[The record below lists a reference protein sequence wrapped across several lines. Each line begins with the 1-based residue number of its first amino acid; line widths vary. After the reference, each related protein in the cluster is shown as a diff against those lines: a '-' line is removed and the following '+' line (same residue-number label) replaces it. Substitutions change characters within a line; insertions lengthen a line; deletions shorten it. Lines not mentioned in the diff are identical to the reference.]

1 MTQTF
6 FRRCIAAVAVTL
18 GFALPAS
25 ATSYSID
32 YTDLWYNAPAESE
45 SGWGVNVIQQ
55 NEILFVTLF
64 VYGADGQPRWFVG
77 PSVGPAGGNVFSG
90 PLYSV
95 TGPYY
100 GAAWTGVNATQV
112 GSITFN
118 FTSSSNG
125 VLSYNV
131 GNVGVTKNITRQL
144 WRNDVLT
151 GHYIGGTVSV
161 GPNCSQGVLISGEM
175 TVTHNNPNIT
185 MTVDFITANQQPGRC
200 NYSGTYSQAGSLG
213 AINNGSY
220 NCTINGVANTLTG
233 TFSVSEIATS
243 RNGFNGRF
251 SGSDNFCAQTGY
263 FGGVKDVF

>member
-6 FRRCIAAVAVTL
+6 KRFFALAAATL

-25 ATSYSID
+25 ATTYSID

-64 VYGADGQPRWFVG
+64 VYGADGTPRWFVG
-77 PSVGPAGGNVFSG
+77 PSVGPAGGNTYSG

-95 TGPYY
+95 AGPYY
-100 GAAWTGVNATQV
+100 GAAWTGVAATQV

-118 FTSSSNG
+118 FTSTSNG
-125 VLSYNV
+125 TLSYNV
-131 GNVGVTKNITRQL
+131 GAVTVNKNITRQL
-144 WRNDVLT
+144 WRNNNLT
-151 GHYIGGTVSV
+151 GRYIGGTVSV
-161 GPNCSQGVLISGEM
+161 GGNCPNGVLISGEM
-175 TVTHNNPNIT
+175 RVTHNQPSIT
-185 MTVDFITANQQPGRC
+185 MTVEFVTAAGQNGIC

-213 AINNGSY
+213 AINAGSY

-233 TFSVSEIATS
+233 TFSVSEIAAS
-243 RNGFNGRF
+243 RNGFNGRI
-251 SGSDNFCAQTGY
+251 SASDNFCSQTGF
-263 FGGVKDVF
+263 FGGVKDVFQ